1 VHSALVLSKIALRT
15 PHSALR
21 TEMTK
26 GKYLAIDYGDRRV
39 GLAISDYDKSI
50 AFPRDFLVYKSLT
63 DLIEQIKKLCET
75 EQVVKIILGLPIEMD
90 GTFGE
95 RFVKTQ
101 KFGDALKKAVDP
113 ITVDYFD
120 ERLTTKQSI
129 HKLHEQG
136 IKAKEQKG
144 QRDMVSAQIILEAYL
159 KSL

>member
-1 VHSALVLSKIALRT
+1 MS
-15 PHSALR
+15 
-21 TEMTK
+21 K
-26 GKYLAIDYGDRRV
+26 GKYLAIDFGDRRV
-39 GLAISDYDKSI
+39 GLAISDFDKFI
-50 AFPRDFLVYKSLT
+50 AFPRDFLVYKSLS
-63 DLIEQIKKLCET
+63 DLTGQIKNICEA

-95 RFVKTQ
+95 RFIKTQ
-101 KFGDALKKAVDP
+101 KFGDLLKKAVEP

-120 ERLTTKQSI
+120 ERLTTRQSI